1 MKRHIQ
7 TALILIAVVVSLS
20 ATIPS
25 NALYGAPLLI
35 ATVVRYELNELD
47 EPESDVFNSRERDE
61 PTSELDREITP
72 FSAPSGE
79 KSDDSE
85 ETRRLVEQKRVRRVV
100 AINALF
106 LLLLLSIFYF
116 KRRARKARPR

>member
-72 FSAPSGE
+72 FSAPSVE

-85 ETRRLVEQKRVRRVV
+85 ETRRLVE
-100 AINALF
+100 
-106 LLLLLSIFYF
+106 
-116 KRRARKARPR
+116 

>member
-20 ATIPS
+20 VTIPS

-72 FSAPSGE
+72 FSPPSVE